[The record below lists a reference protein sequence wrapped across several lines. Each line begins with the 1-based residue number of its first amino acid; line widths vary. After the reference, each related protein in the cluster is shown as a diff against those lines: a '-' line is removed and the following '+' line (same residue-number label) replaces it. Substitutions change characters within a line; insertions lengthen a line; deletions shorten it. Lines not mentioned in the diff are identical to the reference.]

1 MKKLLLASLCFL
13 LLCLTQVYAQNRTVT
28 GTVTAKDD
36 GLPIPGVSV
45 KVKGTSSGT
54 QTNAAGKFSL
64 SVPSGAVL
72 TFSFIGYHTQEVTVG
87 TKSSF
92 DIVLLSANSQLN
104 EVVVTALGVTRQAI
118 SLGYS
123 TAKVSGKDIT
133 QAKPISVVNGLTG
146 KVSGLQVSTVNNG
159 LFAPTR
165 VTLRGNRSLTGNNQP
180 LYVVDG
186 AIFYSDINTINPED
200 ILETSVLKGSSAS
213 AVYGSDASNGVIV
226 ITTKHGTKGSSSL
239 TVSSTVQ
246 LEKVSYMPDY
256 QTRFGSNGGEGE
268 VFDFSKF
275 VDAID
280 GHYTYYPYENQSY
293 GPEFNGQLVPLGRP
307 LPDGTVE
314 MVPYKAVKNQ
324 KKDFFDTGVTTQH
337 NFSFNSGDEKG
348 SFYMSG
354 QDLKSKGIM
363 PKDEGRRDVF
373 RIGGD
378 KKYGNFT
385 TTYSVA
391 YTYKTTNQTNTGA
404 VYNDLIE
411 SPVFV
416 PVADLKNPNSKYGNV
431 DSYYNDYY
439 ISPGQIIQQSRYLSV
454 ENHIQANL
462 QLNYKVANFLNL
474 SYRTAV
480 DNTSTRTEAKDAGRN
495 YSDFSKNNAVMYYPN
510 NNGGVDTVEDDG
522 AGHKYAANDVLP
534 SYGTADFTNLLF
546 SSDFLANY
554 NFKLP
559 SDFKLDGTLGVAYLD
574 NKVTATSVNQGPLN
588 FLPYNTQ
595 NFASVPS
602 LTQGSYQARKLG
614 YFATTTLGYKSYAFI
629 HGSYRTDLDTRLSKA
644 NKYIP
649 YYDIDGSVVI
659 SEIFK
664 GIANNDY
671 LNFIKVRYAHSL
683 TGNASPLAFGS
694 PYVAVGAYRTIPT
707 VGLAGGFPYSS
718 TGISGYSLSGTIANP
733 NIKPEKVTEDEVGL
747 DLGFLKDR
755 LTLTASAYKSQTKD
769 GIVTAQIS
777 RASGFTSAL
786 LNAANSENKG
796 FELDVRGTIIKSQ
809 AVTWT
814 MAVNYTKQKS
824 KVLSIVSGV
833 NELQIGT
840 SVNNSGVLVNSS
852 NQSSY
857 AIVNQPYPSL
867 KGYDWNR
874 DPATGKVIV
883 NAATGLPTRAAS
895 TTFLGNTNPTD
906 LFGFNSSVSYKG
918 FNLSLTIDY
927 RGGYKIFN
935 QIGNTQDHAGVGVT
949 TTLTGRQRFV
959 FPNSVY
965 KDATGNYVNNTNVLM
980 QDGNYN
986 FWPTT
991 YLGVDANYV
1000 ISAAAWKLREASLGY
1015 QFPKSW
1021 LRDVKFIKNVNV
1033 SVSGRNLLMFRP
1045 STNKFTDP
1053 EFSEDTS
1060 NAVGKTSINQ
1070 VPPTRIISG
1079 TLSVTF

>member
-1 MKKLLLASLCFL
+1 LCFL

-28 GTVTAKDD
+28 GTVTDKGD

-45 KVKGTSSGT
+45 KVKGTSTGT
-54 QTNAAGKFSL
+54 QTNASGKFSL
-64 SVPSGAVL
+64 SVSPGAVL
-72 TFSFIGYHTQEVTVG
+72 TFSFIGYNAQDVAVG
-87 TKSSF
+87 TKSTI
-92 DIVLLSANSQLN
+92 DIVLASANSQLN
-104 EVVVTALGVTRQAI
+104 EVVVTALGIQRQAI

-146 KVSGLQVSTVNNG
+146 KVSGLQVNTVNNG

-165 VTLRGNRSLTGNNQP
+165 VTLRGNRSLLGNNQP

-186 AIFYSDINTINPED
+186 AIFYSDISTLNPED
-200 ILETSVLKGSSAS
+200 IAETNVLKGSSAS

-226 ITTKHGTKGSSSL
+226 ITTKHGTKGTSSL
-239 TVSSTVQ
+239 TVSSTYQ
-246 LEKVSYMPDY
+246 LESVSYVPEY
-256 QTRFGSNGGEGE
+256 QTRFGANGGEGE

-275 VDAID
+275 GD
-280 GHYTYYPYENQSY
+280 GNGNYYYYPYENQSY
-293 GPEFNGQLVPLGRP
+293 GPEFNGKLVPIGRP
-307 LPDGTVE
+307 LPDGSSE
-314 MVPYKAVKNQ
+314 LVPYAAVKNQ
-324 KKDFFDTGVTTQH
+324 KRDFFDTGITTQH
-337 NFSFNSGDEKG
+337 NFSFNSGDETG

-354 QDLKSKGIM
+354 QDIHSKSVM

-373 RIGGD
+373 RVGGD
-378 KKYGNFT
+378 KKYGIFS

-391 YTYKTTNQTNTGA
+391 YTYKTQNQTNTGA

-411 SPVFV
+411 SPVNIPLV
-416 PVADLKNPNSKYGNV
+416 DLKDPTSKWGNP
-431 DSYYNDYY
+431 DTYYNDYY
-439 ISPGQIIQQSRYLSV
+439 ISPGQIIAQQRNLNV

-462 QLNYKVANFLNL
+462 QLNLKVAKFLSL
-474 SYRTAV
+474 SYRTAL
-480 DNTSTRTEAKDAGRN
+480 DNISSRYEYKDAGRT
-495 YSDFSKNNAVMYYPN
+495 YSDFTKSASTMVYP
-510 NNGGVDTVEDDG
+510 DTDGDGKLDVVTNDG
-522 AGHKYAANDVLP
+522 AGAKYAANDVLP
-534 SYGTADFTNLLF
+534 QYGTSDFTNILF

-574 NKVTATSVNQGPLN
+574 NKITFTPINTGPLN

-595 NFASVPS
+595 NFASVANVS
-602 LTQGSYQARKLG
+602 GQFSNQARKLG
-614 YFATTTLGYKSYAFI
+614 YFGTATLGYKSYAFI
-629 HGSYRTDLDTRLSKA
+629 HGSYRTDLDSRLSKA

-649 YYDIDGSVVI
+649 YYDIDGSVVL

-664 GIANNDY
+664 SAFDNDY
-671 LNFIKVRYAHSL
+671 INFAKVRFAHSV
-683 TGNASPLAFGS
+683 TGNASPLSNGS
-694 PYVAVGAYRTIPT
+694 QYIAYGAYRTQPT

-718 TGISGYSLSGTIANP
+718 TGISGYSLSSVIANP
-733 NIKPEKVTEDEVGL
+733 NIKPETVNENEIGL

-755 LTLTASAYKSQTKD
+755 LTLTASVYKAVTKD

-777 RASGFTSAL
+777 RVSGFQAAL
-786 LNAANSENKG
+786 LNAANTENKG
-796 FELDVRGTIIKSQ
+796 LELDLHGTIVKTQ
-809 AVTWT
+809 NVTWNFG
-814 MAVNYTKQKS
+814 VNYTKQQSNVKS
-824 KVLSIVSGV
+824 ITSGVSELSIGYNTYAVV
-833 NELQIGT
+833 NH
-840 SVNNSGVLVNSS
+840 
-852 NQSSY
+852 
-857 AIVNQPYPSL
+857 AYPSI

-883 NAATGLPTRAAS
+883 DANTGLPVRASA
-895 TTFLGNTNPTD
+895 TTVLGNANPTD
-906 LFGFNSSVSYKG
+906 ILGITSSISYKG
-918 FNLSLTIDY
+918 ITLNLTIDY
-927 RGGYKIFN
+927 RSGHKIFN
-935 QIGNTQDHAGVGVT
+935 SIGSALDHSGNGVT

-965 KDATGNYVNNTNVLM
+965 KDASGKYVDNTNILT
-980 QDGNYN
+980 QDGN
-986 FWPTT
+986 FGFFPTT
-991 YLGVDANYV
+991 WLGVDNNYV

-1015 QFPKSW
+1015 QFPKAW

-1053 EFSEDTS
+1053 EFNEDTS
-1060 NAVGKTSINQ
+1060 NAVGRTSVNQ

>member
-72 TFSFIGYHTQEVTVG
+72 TFSFIGYNTQEVTVG
-87 TKSSF
+87 TKTSF
-92 DIVLLSANSQLN
+92 DVVLLSANSQLN
-104 EVVVTALGVTRQAI
+104 EVVVTALGISRQAI

-123 TAKVSGKDIT
+123 TAKVSGKELT

-146 KVSGLQVSTVNNG
+146 KVSGLQVNTVNNG

-165 VTLRGNRSLTGNNQP
+165 VTLRGNRSLLGNNQP

-186 AIFYSDINTINPED
+186 AIFYSDISTLNPED
-200 ILETSVLKGSSAS
+200 IAETNVLKGSSAS

-226 ITTKHGTKGSSSL
+226 ITTKHGAKGTTSL
-239 TVSSTVQ
+239 TLSSTVQ
-246 LEKVSYMPDY
+246 VEKVSYMPEY
-256 QTRFGSNGGEGE
+256 QTRFGANGGERE
-268 VFDFSKF
+268 VFDFTDLS
-275 VDAID
+275 
-280 GHYTYYPYENQSY
+280 YYIPYENQSY
-293 GPEFNGQLVPLGRP
+293 GPQYDGRLVPLGRP
-307 LPDGTVE
+307 AADGSIE
-314 MVPYKAVKNQ
+314 MVPYAAVKNQ
-324 KKDFFDTGVTTQH
+324 KKDFFDTGITTQN
-337 NFSFNSGDEKG
+337 NFSFNSGDDKG

-354 QDLKSKGIM
+354 QDIHSKAIM
-363 PKDEGRRDVF
+363 PKDEGRREIF

-378 KKYGNFT
+378 KKYGIFS
-385 TTYSVA
+385 TTYSAA
-391 YTYKTTNQTNTGA
+391 YTFKNTNMTNTGA

-411 SPVFV
+411 SPTSI
-416 PVADLKNPNSKYGNV
+416 PVKDLRDPTSKYGTP
-431 DSYYNDYY
+431 DAYANDYY
-439 ISPGQIIQQSRYLSV
+439 ISPGQIINQIRNLTT

-462 QLNYKVANFLNL
+462 QLNLKVAPWLNL
-474 SYRTAV
+474 SYRTSI
-480 DNTSTRTEAKDAGRN
+480 DNTSTKYEYKDNGINFSQFTDTAQTVYYSDNHGGIAKARDAGAKATSTSN
-495 YSDFSKNNAVMYYPN
+495 PLPN
-510 NNGGVDTVEDDG
+510 
-522 AGHKYAANDVLP
+522 
-534 SYGTADFTNLLF
+534 YGTYDLNNILY
-546 SSDFLANY
+546 SSDFLAAFNT
-554 NFKLP
+554 KLP
-559 SDFKLDGTLGVAYLD
+559 ADFKLNGTVGISYLD
-574 NKVTATSVNQGPLN
+574 NKISINGVNPGPLN
-588 FLPYNTQ
+588 FTPFNTQ
-595 NFASVPS
+595 NFASVPQ
-602 LTQGSYQARKLG
+602 LVTGIFEARKIG
-614 YFATTTLGYKSYAFI
+614 YFGEATLGYKSFAFL

-649 YYDIDGSVVI
+649 YYDIDGSVVL

-664 GIANNDY
+664 EIANNDY
-671 LNFIKVRYAHSL
+671 LNFVKIRYAHSL
-683 TGNASPLAFGS
+683 TGNASPLANGS
-694 PYVAVGAYRTIPT
+694 QYIAYGAYQTTPT
-707 VGLAGGFPYSS
+707 VSLAGGFPYSAS
-718 TGISGYSLSGTIANP
+718 GISGYSLNTRIANP

-747 DLGFLKDR
+747 DLGFFKDR
-755 LTLTASAYKSQTKD
+755 LTLTGSAYKSTTKD

-777 RASGFTSAL
+777 RASGFQSAL
-786 LNAANSENKG
+786 LNAANTQNKG
-796 FELDVRGTIIKSQ
+796 LELDLHGRIIQTQ
-809 AVTWT
+809 AVTWS
-814 MAVNYTKQKS
+814 VGLNYTKQSS
-824 KVLSIVSGV
+824 KVISIVSGV
-833 NELQIGT
+833 KELNIG
-840 SVNNSGVLVNSS
+840 SGINTEGLLVNST
-852 NQSSY
+852 NQSTY
-857 AIVNQPYPSL
+857 AIVNQPYPSI

-883 NAATGLPTRAAS
+883 DANTGLPTRAAS
-895 TTFLGNTNPTD
+895 TSILGNATPTD
-906 LFGFNSSVSYKG
+906 LFGFNSSVTYKG
-918 FNLSLTIDY
+918 FTLNVTIDY

-935 QIGNTQDHAGVGVT
+935 QIGNTQDHSGVGVA

-965 KDATGNYVNNTNVLM
+965 KDANGNYVDNTSILT

-986 FWPTT
+986 FFPTT

-1015 QFPKSW
+1015 QFPKAW

-1045 STNKFTDP
+1045 STNKFSDP

-1060 NAVGKTSINQ
+1060 NAVGRTSVNQ

-1079 TLSVTF
+1079 TLAVTF